1 MFTRLTLLTLVACLG
16 ACQDDTES
24 MTLAQARTAFFED
37 AEGTDRDCAD
47 WLDWCI
53 DQGYDASACEERS
66 EYCVDGEWVGGGW
79 VDEDRDREDGGRDD
93 DRDDEDREDDDR
105 DDDDRD
111 DDER

>member
-1 MFTRLTLLTLVACLG
+1 MNTRLTLLTLVACLG

-53 DQGYDASACEERS
+53 DQGYDAAACEERS

-79 VDEDRDREDGGRDD
+79 VGLPRWCGWHPPRGAGASSAAWQSR
-93 DRDDEDREDDDR
+93 
-105 DDDDRD
+105 
-111 DDER
+111 